1 MAVVVWPKPRD
12 GNSDGRRA
20 GGRTG
25 GVAVVEDG
33 RVAQR
38 LMLDVV
44 RRRVREQREK
54 LLGLVERCVE
64 VAADLVAL
72 RLRVLRTA
80 RAGAALRPSRD
91 ISRWMARECGQV
103 CARGAGAWRRRAGGE
118 SPYASSGVLPVD
130 IVLSVCGAAFQ
141 SISSSSSISAL
152 ENRAEEE
159 LSIAAVV
166 AAGADVFCSP
176 RAGTAPRIAG
186 AAGLA
191 PKPRGAVEKSF
202 VLSFMVTKR
211 RGATESG
218 IISAISPM

>member
-1 MAVVVWPKPRD
+1 MWAGV
-12 GNSDGRRA
+12 RA
-20 GGRTG
+20 
-25 GVAVVEDG
+25 
-33 RVAQR
+33 
-38 LMLDVV
+38 
-44 RRRVREQREK
+44 
-54 LLGLVERCVE
+54 
-64 VAADLVAL
+64 
-72 RLRVLRTA
+72 
-80 RAGAALRPSRD
+80 
-91 ISRWMARECGQV
+91 
-103 CARGAGAWRRRAGGE
+103 GAGAWRRRRGRE

-176 RAGTAPRIAG
+176 RAGTAPQIAG

-218 IISAISPM
+218 IISAISPT

>member
-1 MAVVVWPKPRD
+1 MAKK
-12 GNSDGRRA
+12 GRR
-20 GGRTG
+20 
-25 GVAVVEDG
+25 
-33 RVAQR
+33 
-38 LMLDVV
+38 
-44 RRRVREQREK
+44 
-54 LLGLVERCVE
+54 
-64 VAADLVAL
+64 
-72 RLRVLRTA
+72 
-80 RAGAALRPSRD
+80 
-91 ISRWMARECGQV
+91 
-103 CARGAGAWRRRAGGE
+103 E

-176 RAGTAPRIAG
+176 RAGTAPRIAD
-186 AAGLA
+186 AASGLA

-218 IISAISPM
+218 IISAISPT